1 MLKGSGG
8 RVGGYADALRAAFGP
23 EFREGPDG
31 TLFESPG
38 MVRVRVPL
46 RQDIVDQGGVF
57 SAFKADVDAR
67 LRKACGELGLPAGDL
82 RCEYGGRPGD
92 DGVDMVLVASK
103 HHSERLGDAERSGV
117 IGLAVELKRTMDVG
131 YR

>member
-1 MLKGSGG
+1 MLKRGEGN
-8 RVGGYADALRAAFGP
+8 VGGYADALRASFGP

-46 RQDIVDQGGVF
+46 RQDIVDRGVVF
-57 SAFKADVDAR
+57 LAFKADVDAR
-67 LRKACGELGLPAGDL
+67 LGKAGGELGLPAGDL
-82 RCEYGGRPGD
+82 RCEYEGRPGD
-92 DGVDMVLVASK
+92 DGVDMVVAASK
-103 HHSERLGDAERSGV
+103 HQPERLADAERSGV
-117 IGLAVELKRTMDVG
+117 VNLAVELKRMMDVG